1 MTSLKIWDIHGGI
14 HPPEH
19 KDLSN
24 RTPIQPAPLPQRLI
38 LPLAQHLGAPAEPC
52 VTLGERVLKGQQ
64 IAVASGFVSAPLHA
78 PTSGVVSL
86 IGPQPYPHVSGMLA
100 NAIVIDSDGE
110 DKWIELQPQPDYR
123 ELERPALLEL
133 IRQAGISGLGGA
145 GFPTAVKLSPP
156 PTQTIRTLIINGTEC
171 EPYITADDL
180 LMREKAAQLVAG
192 IEILAHLIQPQEVL
206 IGIED
211 NKPEAIAAV
220 RAAIGERPFVLKVF
234 PTKYPSGGEK
244 QLIQI
249 LTGEEVP
256 SGGLPADIGML
267 CQNVGTCVAIHD
279 AVLLGKPLISRV
291 TTLTG
296 EALARPMNVEV
307 LIGTA
312 VDELLAFAGLEQNR
326 LNRLIMGGPMM
337 GFTLPS
343 LEVPVVKTTN
353 CLLASTLEELP
364 PPPPAL
370 PCIRCGECAEACPV
384 SLLPQQL
391 HFFALGQEHEQ
402 LKAHHLFD
410 CIECGACAYVCP
422 SSIPLVQYYRAAK
435 GEIRELEQKQQ
446 KAEHSKQRFELRQER
461 LRRAEEQKEAERKAR
476 AERAAR
482 AKATQSEAGAA
493 TVTTAAPVQVQK
505 AGLSDAQKKLKIE
518 ASMAQVALKKA
529 EKQLAAHDTAEL
541 QAQVADLRKAAEAA
555 QNALD
560 AAMQESASAASA
572 PATTPMDEEAL
583 KKAKIEAAMLKA
595 QIRKL
600 EKVESPD
607 DDQQAELA
615 RLRQQLHEAEQALA
629 AAQSAAPAPAAKPA
643 ADEALK
649 KAKIEAAMLKA
660 QIRKLEKV
668 ETPDDDQQAELA
680 RLRQQLQEAEQALA
694 AAQSAAPAPAA
705 KPADDEAL
713 KKAKIEA
720 AMLKAQIRKLE
731 KLEAPDDD
739 QQAELAHLR
748 QQLHEAEQALAAAQS
763 AAPAPAAKP
772 ADDEALKKAK
782 IEAAML
788 KAQIR
793 KLEKVEAP
801 DDDQQAEL
809 ARLRQ
814 QLHEAEQALVAAQS
828 AAPAPAA
835 KPADDE
841 ALKKA
846 KIEAAML
853 KAQIR
858 KLEKVESPDDDQQA
872 ELARLRQQLHEAEQA
887 LAAAQS
893 AAPAPA
899 AKPADDEALKK
910 AKIELAMKRAELKKA
925 EKAGADEAEL
935 SRLRDAL
942 TAAEQALHAAEDASQ
957 KPAPELVRTSKP
969 GVDDRQR
976 ELKTELAFARA
987 DLRKLERDENAEPG
1001 AVEAAR
1007 TRLSEA
1013 ERQLADYQRS

>member
-1 MTSLKIWDIHGGI
+1 MTALKIWDIHGGI

-24 RTPIQPAPLPQRLI
+24 RTPIQPPPLPKRLV
-38 LPLAQHLGAPAEPC
+38 LPLTQHLGAPAEPC

-78 PTSGVVSL
+78 PTSGLVSF

-110 DKWIELQPQPDYR
+110 DKWIDLHPQPDYR

-180 LMREKAAQLVAG
+180 LMREKAAELVAG

-220 RAAIGERPFVLKVF
+220 RAAIGERPFTLKVF

-279 AVLLGKPLISRV
+279 AVLLGKPLISRI

-307 LIGTA
+307 LIGTP
-312 VDELLAFAGLEQNR
+312 VDELLAFAGLDQHR

-337 GFTLPS
+337 GFSLPS

-402 LKAHHLFD
+402 LKAHNLFD

-422 SSIPLVQYYRAAK
+422 SNIPLVQYYRAAK

-482 AKATQSEAGAA
+482 AKAAQSESGPTA
-493 TVTTAAPVQVQK
+493 TTAETAAPAQK
-505 AGLSDAQKKLKIE
+505 TSLSETQKKLKIE

-529 EKQLAAHDTAEL
+529 EKQLATHATAEL
-541 QAQVADLRKAAEAA
+541 EAQVADLRNAAEAA
-555 QNALD
+555 QRALD
-560 AAMQESASAASA
+560 AAMQADSTP
-572 PATTPMDEEAL
+572 PATAPGPDDAVA

-600 EKVESPD
+600 EKVETPD

-615 RLRQQLHEAEQALA
+615 RLRQQLNDAEQALT

-643 ADEALK
+643 DDEALK

-680 RLRQQLQEAEQALA
+680 RLRQQL
-694 AAQSAAPAPAA
+694 
-705 KPADDEAL
+705 
-713 KKAKIEA
+713 
-720 AMLKAQIRKLE
+720 
-731 KLEAPDDD
+731 
-739 QQAELAHLR
+739 
-748 QQLHEAEQALAAAQS
+748 HEAEQGLSAAQNS
-763 AAPAPAAKP
+763 APTPDAKP
-772 ADDEALKKAK
+772 A
-782 IEAAML
+782 
-788 KAQIR
+788 
-793 KLEKVEAP
+793 
-801 DDDQQAEL
+801 
-809 ARLRQ
+809 
-814 QLHEAEQALVAAQS
+814 
-828 AAPAPAA
+828 
-835 KPADDE
+835 ADD
-841 ALKKA
+841 
-846 KIEAAML
+846 
-853 KAQIR
+853 
-858 KLEKVESPDDDQQA
+858 
-872 ELARLRQQLHEAEQA
+872 
-887 LAAAQS
+887 
-893 AAPAPA
+893 
-899 AKPADDEALKK
+899 ALKK

-925 EKAGADEAEL
+925 EKAGAEEPEL

-942 TAAEQALHAAEDASQ
+942 SAAEQALHAAEDASQ

-976 ELKTELAFARA
+976 ALKTELAFARA
-987 DLRKLERDENAEPG
+987 DLRKLERDENAES
-1001 AVEAAR
+1001 AAIDAAR
-1007 TRLSEA
+1007 ARLSEA
-1013 ERQLADYQRS
+1013 ERQMAERQMAEYQDS

>member
-1 MTSLKIWDIHGGI
+1 MTALKIWDIHGGI

-24 RTPIQPAPLPQRLI
+24 RTPIQPAPLPKRLV
-38 LPLAQHLGAPAEPC
+38 LPLTQHLGAPAEPC
-52 VTLGERVLKGQQ
+52 VTLGEQVLKGQQ

-78 PTSGVVSL
+78 PTSGVVSF

-110 DKWIELQPQPDYR
+110 DKWIDLHPQPDYR

-180 LMREKAAQLVAG
+180 LMREKAAELVAG

-220 RAAIGERPFVLKVF
+220 RAAIGERPFTLKVF

-279 AVLLGKPLISRV
+279 AVLLGKPLISRI

-307 LIGTA
+307 LIGTP
-312 VDELLAFAGLEQNR
+312 VDELLAFAGLDQHR

-337 GFTLPS
+337 GFSLPS

-402 LKAHHLFD
+402 LKAHNLFD

-422 SSIPLVQYYRAAK
+422 SNIPLVQYYRAAK

-482 AKATQSEAGAA
+482 AKAAQSESSPTA
-493 TVTTAAPVQVQK
+493 TTAETAAPAQK
-505 AGLSDAQKKLKIE
+505 TSLSETQKKLKIE

-529 EKQLAAHDTAEL
+529 EKQLATHATAEL
-541 QAQVADLRKAAEAA
+541 EAQVADLRNAAEAA
-555 QNALD
+555 QRALD
-560 AAMQESASAASA
+560 AAMQADSA
-572 PATTPMDEEAL
+572 PPATAPGPDDAVA

-600 EKVESPD
+600 EKIEAPD

-615 RLRQQLHEAEQALA
+615 RLRQQLHDAEQALT

-643 ADEALK
+643 DDEALK

-680 RLRQQLQEAEQALA
+680 RL
-694 AAQSAAPAPAA
+694 
-705 KPADDEAL
+705 
-713 KKAKIEA
+713 
-720 AMLKAQIRKLE
+720 
-731 KLEAPDDD
+731 
-739 QQAELAHLR
+739 H
-748 QQLHEAEQALAAAQS
+748 QQLHEAEQALSTAQS

-801 DDDQQAEL
+801 DDDQQTEL

-814 QLHEAEQALVAAQS
+814 QLHEAEQDLSAAQNS
-828 AAPAPAA
+828 APTPDA
-835 KPADDE
+835 KPA
-841 ALKKA
+841 
-846 KIEAAML
+846 
-853 KAQIR
+853 
-858 KLEKVESPDDDQQA
+858 
-872 ELARLRQQLHEAEQA
+872 
-887 LAAAQS
+887 
-893 AAPAPA
+893 
-899 AKPADDEALKK
+899 ADDALKK

-925 EKAGADEAEL
+925 EKAGAEEPEL

-942 TAAEQALHAAEDASQ
+942 SAAEQALHAAEDASH

-976 ELKTELAFARA
+976 ALKTELAFARA
-987 DLRKLERDENAEPG
+987 DLRKLERDENAES
-1001 AVEAAR
+1001 AAIDAAR
-1007 TRLSEA
+1007 ARLSEA
-1013 ERQLADYQRS
+1013 ERQMAEYQDS

>member
-1 MTSLKIWDIHGGI
+1 MTALKIWDIHGGI

-24 RTPIQPAPLPQRLI
+24 RTPIQPAPLPKRLV
-38 LPLAQHLGAPAEPC
+38 LPLTQHLGAPAEPC
-52 VTLGERVLKGQQ
+52 VTLGEQVLKGQQ

-78 PTSGVVSL
+78 PTSGVVSF

-110 DKWIELQPQPDYR
+110 DKWIDLHPQPDYR

-180 LMREKAAQLVAG
+180 LMREKAAELVAG

-220 RAAIGERPFVLKVF
+220 RAAIGERPFTLKVF

-279 AVLLGKPLISRV
+279 AVLLGKPLISRI

-307 LIGTA
+307 LIGTP
-312 VDELLAFAGLEQNR
+312 VDELLAFAGLDQHR

-337 GFTLPS
+337 GFSLPS

-402 LKAHHLFD
+402 LKAHNLFD

-422 SSIPLVQYYRAAK
+422 SNIPLVQYYRAAK

-482 AKATQSEAGAA
+482 AKAAQSESGPTA
-493 TVTTAAPVQVQK
+493 TTAETAAPAQK
-505 AGLSDAQKKLKIE
+505 TSLSETQKKLKIE

-529 EKQLAAHDTAEL
+529 EKQLATHATAEL
-541 QAQVADLRKAAEAA
+541 EAQVADLRNAAEAA
-555 QNALD
+555 QRALD
-560 AAMQESASAASA
+560 AAMQTDSAPPATAPGPDDAVAKKAKIEAAMLKAQIRKLEKVETPDDDQQAELARLRQQLNDAEQALTAAQSAAPA
-572 PATTPMDEEAL
+572 PAAKPADDEALKKAKIEAAMLKAQIRKLEKIEAPDDAQQAELGRLRQQLHDAEQTLAAAQSAAPAPAAKPADDEAL

-600 EKVESPD
+600 EKVETPD

-615 RLRQQLHEAEQALA
+615 SLRQQLHDAEQALT

-643 ADEALK
+643 DDEALK

-680 RLRQQLQEAEQALA
+680 RLRQQL
-694 AAQSAAPAPAA
+694 
-705 KPADDEAL
+705 
-713 KKAKIEA
+713 
-720 AMLKAQIRKLE
+720 
-731 KLEAPDDD
+731 
-739 QQAELAHLR
+739 
-748 QQLHEAEQALAAAQS
+748 HEAEQGLSAAQNS
-763 AAPAPAAKP
+763 APTPDAKP
-772 ADDEALKKAK
+772 A
-782 IEAAML
+782 
-788 KAQIR
+788 
-793 KLEKVEAP
+793 
-801 DDDQQAEL
+801 
-809 ARLRQ
+809 
-814 QLHEAEQALVAAQS
+814 
-828 AAPAPAA
+828 
-835 KPADDE
+835 ADD
-841 ALKKA
+841 
-846 KIEAAML
+846 
-853 KAQIR
+853 
-858 KLEKVESPDDDQQA
+858 
-872 ELARLRQQLHEAEQA
+872 
-887 LAAAQS
+887 
-893 AAPAPA
+893 
-899 AKPADDEALKK
+899 ALKK

-925 EKAGADEAEL
+925 EKAGAEEPEL

-942 TAAEQALHAAEDASQ
+942 SAAEQALHAAEDASQ

-976 ELKTELAFARA
+976 ALKTELAFARA
-987 DLRKLERDENAEPG
+987 DLRKLERDENAES
-1001 AVEAAR
+1001 AAIDAAR
-1007 TRLSEA
+1007 ARLSEA
-1013 ERQLADYQRS
+1013 ERQMAEYQDS